1 MSKRKLSKK
10 YLGQMLRQKFNKFDN
25 SFSLMDISVEDQ
37 NLDLQIRLKSQ
48 ATFVGAV
55 RAALEAAASR
65 IGLDE
70 KACGHVSLALTEA
83 MANIINHGYG
93 RVPDQPIWI
102 GLKAIEKDGRRGV
115 HLILEDECPQV
126 DLAKIKSRPLD
137 EIRPGGLGVHIIKE
151 IMEDVTYAHRECGV
165 GLRLTMN
172 KFPTPVKDTAP
183 QNTAA
188 DEAKASS

>member
-1 MSKRKLSKK
+1 M
-10 YLGQMLRQKFNKFDN
+10 
-25 SFSLMDISVEDQ
+25 EDST
-37 NLDLQIRLKSQ
+37 LDLQIRLKSQ

-55 RAALEAAASR
+55 RAALETAASK

-70 KACGHVSLALTEA
+70 KACGHITLALTEA

-115 HLILEDECPQV
+115 HLILEDECPQI
-126 DLAKIKSRPLD
+126 DLKKIKSRPLD
-137 EIRPGGLGVHIIKE
+137 EFRPGGLGVHIIKE
-151 IMEDVTYAHRECGV
+151 IMEDVTYAHRECGI

-172 KFPTPVKDTAP
+172 KFATPTSDEQTQKTQTPAKSEP
-183 QNTAA
+183 AA
-188 DEAKASS
+188 